1 MLGWPRG
8 LDYGWSLPVRERFD
22 QLSSGA
28 QIGFVWT
35 HYFNRIH
42 LRLWIGFEHGHL
54 TSTDLRNGG
63 NITSVYAE
71 DV

>member
-1 MLGWPRG
+1 VLGGPRG

-22 QLSSGA
+22 QLSSGV
-28 QIGFVWT
+28 QIGFVRT
-35 HYFNRIH
+35 HYFNRIS